1 MRVYQFRHLGFFTS
15 YFFFCQCFT
24 RRFAFAL
31 KAHLFLQSG
40 FKILGFNIQVLGL
53 SSSLQPSDHFLLQC
67 SALGEPQKLRIIYGN
82 FSFGKTI
89 E

>member
-1 MRVYQFRHLGFFTS
+1 MHSGCSWIYNPDLTIRIHIEFQIEFLDLFRSRL
-15 YFFFCQCFT
+15 
-24 RRFAFAL
+24 
-31 KAHLFLQSG
+31 
-40 FKILGFNIQVLGL
+40 I
-53 SSSLQPSDHFLLQC
+53 PSDHFLLQC